1 MDLKVD
7 PDGLRADGAALADS
21 ASQGKTVAPC
31 PAAASDTVS
40 THLADTL
47 TTWMQSLHTLMD
59 HAGQLRVAGGLALS
73 GTGTDLQSM
82 DDTNAHH
89 ISNVID
95 GAGSAPASA
104 PGGPAASPPIV
115 PAPTLPTLP
124 TLNPLAPMT
133 GEQVSALV
141 HAGPGP
147 ASLRAFATHIR
158 TTIAPAVMTTA
169 QDVRNSSQSVH
180 NHWDDG
186 RTTAAQKVGAHAD
199 WLESTLHPSL
209 MSVADAADAAAD
221 HTDTLIK
228 NTLTPQEFTDLHQR
242 LNVAMANYRATGGR
256 NAAQVAS
263 LQSDLANKQ
272 STALASYET
281 FAAAAPATTA
291 GAAPPAPAPPI
302 VHAGGQVEKLNQTA
316 HLKQDGPGHGQAH
329 HGHGPGDEDSPVPTD
344 APPGT
349 PTGTPPAA
357 AETAAPAAAADQ
369 AAPGMVANVAGMIMG
384 AGAGAAGQVAGTLH
398 GLTGGGSPL
407 SALSSL
413 SSLPGLGGMP
423 QMETPQLPGGPGDGN
438 GGSPEGDP
446 TDFGSGGTSPASGGA
461 GDGGGGG
468 APLSSSSPAVGP
480 PAGSSIT
487 AGTPGGGGPGGG
499 APGAGGMGMMPPM
512 MGAGMGGKNDE
523 GRKPEDHRRVVLR
536 PVPNTEPVFGEV
548 RRERRERTDRDKK
561 KT

>member
-7 PDGLRADGAALADS
+7 PDGLRADGAALAGS
-21 ASQGKTVAPC
+21 ASHSGAVAPC
-31 PAAASDTVS
+31 TAAASDTVS
-40 THLADTL
+40 THVADML
-47 TTWMQSLHTLMD
+47 TTWTQSLHTLMD
-59 HAGQLRVAGGLALS
+59 HAGQLRVAGGMALS
-73 GTGTDLQSM
+73 GTGTDLQSA

-95 GAGSAPASA
+95 GGGSAPASA
-104 PGGPAASPPIV
+104 PGAPAASPPII
-115 PAPTLPTLP
+115 PTPTLPTLP
-124 TLNPLAPMT
+124 SLNPLAPMT

-169 QDVRNSSQSVH
+169 QDVRNSGQSVH

-186 RTTAAQKVGAHAD
+186 HTTAAQKVGAHAD
-199 WLESTLHPSL
+199 WLESTLHPSF
-209 MSVADAADAAAD
+209 MSVADAADSAAE

-228 NTLTPQEFTDLHQR
+228 NTPTPQEFTDLHRR

-256 NAAQVAS
+256 NAAQVAA
-263 LQSDLANKQ
+263 LQSELANKQ

-302 VHAGGQVEKLNQTA
+302 VHVAGGQVDKINETV
-316 HLKQDGPGHGQAH
+316 HLKKDGPGHGEAH
-329 HGHGPGDEDSPVPTD
+329 RGHGPGDEDSPVPTD
-344 APPGT
+344 TPPGT

-357 AETAAPAAAADQ
+357 PLAAPAAAADQ
-369 AAPGMVANVAGMIMG
+369 AASGTVANVAGMIMG
-384 AGAGAAGQVAGTLH
+384 AGAGAAGQVASTMH

-438 GGSPEGDP
+438 GGSPEGEP
-446 TDFGSGGTSPASGGA
+446 SDFGPGDTSPASGGG
-461 GDGGGGG
+461 GDGGGG

-480 PAGSSIT
+480 PVGSGIT
-487 AGTPGGGGPGGG
+487 AGTPGGGSPGAGG
-499 APGAGGMGMMPPM
+499 PGAGGMGMMPPM
-512 MGAGMGGKNDE
+512 MGAGMGGKNED

>member
-228 NTLTPQEFTDLHQR
+228 NTPTPQEFTDLHQR

-272 STALASYET
+272 STALSSYET

-291 GAAPPAPAPPI
+291 GAAP
-302 VHAGGQVEKLNQTA
+302 
-316 HLKQDGPGHGQAH
+316 GPGAARSRSSTRRRTSSRMALATAR
-329 HGHGPGDEDSPVPTD
+329 PIMVTALVTKTRPYRPTRRREPRPVPRPLL
-344 APPGT
+344 PPRPPPPPR
-349 PTGTPPAA
+349 PTRRLPAW
-357 AETAAPAAAADQ
+357 
-369 AAPGMVANVAGMIMG
+369 
-384 AGAGAAGQVAGTLH
+384 
-398 GLTGGGSPL
+398 SP
-407 SALSSL
+407 
-413 SSLPGLGGMP
+413 
-423 QMETPQLPGGPGDGN
+423 
-438 GGSPEGDP
+438 
-446 TDFGSGGTSPASGGA
+446 TSPA
-461 GDGGGGG
+461 
-468 APLSSSSPAVGP
+468 
-480 PAGSSIT
+480 
-487 AGTPGGGGPGGG
+487 
-499 APGAGGMGMMPPM
+499 
-512 MGAGMGGKNDE
+512 
-523 GRKPEDHRRVVLR
+523 
-536 PVPNTEPVFGEV
+536 
-548 RRERRERTDRDKK
+548 
-561 KT
+561 

>member
-7 PDGLRADGAALADS
+7 PDGLRADGAALAHS
-21 ASQGKTVAPC
+21 ASQGGTVAPC
-31 PAAASDTVS
+31 AAAASDTVS
-40 THLADTL
+40 THLADML
-47 TTWMQSLHTLMD
+47 TTWTQSLHTLLD

-73 GTGTDLQSM
+73 GTATDLQSM

-89 ISNVID
+89 ISNVIN
-95 GAGSAPASA
+95 GAGSVPASTPSA
-104 PGGPAASPPIV
+104 PAASPPII

-158 TTIAPAVMTTA
+158 TMVAPAVITTA
-169 QDVRNSSQSVH
+169 QDVRNSGQSVH

-186 RTTAAQKVGAHAD
+186 KTTAAQKVGAHAD
-199 WLESTLHPSL
+199 WLESTLHPSF
-209 MSVADAADAAAD
+209 MSVAAAAD
-221 HTDTLIK
+221 SAAEHTDTLIK
-228 NTLTPQEFTDLHQR
+228 NTPTPQEFTDLHQR

-263 LQSDLANKQ
+263 LQSDLAKKQ

-316 HLKQDGPGHGQAH
+316 HLKQDGPGHGQAQ
-329 HGHGPGDEDSPVPTD
+329 HGHGPGDEDSPAPTN

-349 PTGTPPAA
+349 PTGSPPAA
-357 AETAAPAAAADQ
+357 APLAAAAADQ
-369 AAPGMVANVAGMIMG
+369 AAPGMVANIAGMIMG
-384 AGAGAAGQVAGTLH
+384 AGTGAAGQVAGSLH
-398 GLTGGGSPL
+398 GLTSSPM

-423 QMETPQLPGGPGDGN
+423 QMEPPQLPGGPGDGN
-438 GGSPEGDP
+438 GGSPEGGP
-446 TDFGSGGTSPASGGA
+446 SDFGTEGTGPASDGG
-461 GDGGGGG
+461 GGGGGG
-468 APLSSSSPAVGP
+468 APPSRPSPAVGP
-480 PAGSSIT
+480 PVGSGIT
-487 AGTPGGGGPGGG
+487 AGTPGGGSTSGGG
-499 APGAGGMGMMPPM
+499 PGAGGMGMMPPM
-512 MGAGMGGKNDE
+512 MGSGMGGKNEE
-523 GRKPEDHRRVVLR
+523 GRKSDDHRRVVLR
-536 PVPNTEPVFGEV
+536 PVANTEPVFGEV
-548 RRERRERTDRDKK
+548 RRERRERTERDKK